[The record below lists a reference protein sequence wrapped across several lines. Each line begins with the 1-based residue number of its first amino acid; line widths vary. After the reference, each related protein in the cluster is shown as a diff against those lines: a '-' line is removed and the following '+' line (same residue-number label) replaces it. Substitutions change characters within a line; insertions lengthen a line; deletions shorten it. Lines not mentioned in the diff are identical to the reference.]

1 MKIHTKYF
9 GDLNRQTTDWE
20 TPDTISC
27 PTCRDYDLNTN
38 ITKTITVIP
47 FNTQKAPNGKDNWVY
62 FDLATEEWI
71 YEWLNRIVLEY
82 THKVKTFPV
91 ALSKLEQTINKK
103 GTYDRLNSFNS
114 ILTIC
119 SGLVLNRARAT
130 DIKFTTKQLEDIE
143 KCFEVATYVLR
154 DTSVLNKTTGKTDRK
169 VLADKDIGYH
179 RKTLEPN
186 RDIGRI
192 YFAKNSKLTIAADG
206 QTYDNTPHELLFN

>member
-38 ITKTITVIP
+38 ITKPITVIP